1 MTTENGCK
9 HLSHFTAGDL
19 INREKRSGRDRRT
32 HQRARFR
39 YLLLTG
45 RREEIRREEDQ
56 GKMFFFDRYDPKL
69 FAVIMAILWLSVFD
83 AFLTLHLIN
92 SGSAELN
99 PIMAFFLDYGPLPFV
114 VAKYFLTSLGVVIL
128 LVFKNAFRHR
138 AKLRLHSLYAV
149 AAYSFILVIFWELF
163 LLLTTP

>member
-1 MTTENGCK
+1 M
-9 HLSHFTAGDL
+9 S
-19 INREKRSGRDRRT
+19 
-32 HQRARFR
+32 QRAVIR
-39 YLLLTG
+39 YLVLNG
-45 RREEIRREEDQ
+45 RREKVRRQEDQ
-56 GKMFFFDRYDPKL
+56 GKMVFFDRYNPKL

-83 AFLTLHLIN
+83 AFLTLQLIE

-99 PIMAFFLDYGPLPFV
+99 PVMAFFLDHGPLSFV

-128 LVFKNAFRHR
+128 LVFKNALRRR

-149 AAYSFILVIFWELF
+149 AVYVFALVILWELF